1 MLALQLWPT
10 VGYCYDGQTFTAPVT
25 LNENNTVQMTFKVIS
40 EEQKTVQV
48 GNNQHC
54 ITNTKI
60 RGSIVIPST
69 VKGYTVI
76 AIGGNAFYGF
86 SELTSIEIP
95 NEVNSIGYSAFYRCS
110 SLTAIE
116 IPNTVT
122 SIGSSVF
129 NGCTK
134 LTSISIPNGVTSIE
148 GGTFFDCSSLTSIVI
163 PNSITSIGPNAF
175 YGCHSLTSVIIS
187 DIAAWCY
194 ISFSGVE
201 SNPLHYANRLFLNET
216 EVKDLVIPNNVSCIG
231 NYAFYDCGGLTSIE
245 IPNSVNT
252 IGNRAF
258 MGCGGLTTLVIPNS
272 VDSIGNEAFACE
284 GLVEVEFHC
293 KKIERQWFSNY
304 RPQIEKVI
312 IGDGVTSIG
321 DYAFSWWENLSS
333 IEISNTVTSIG
344 DYAFLGCSSLTSI
357 KIPDGVK
364 SIPDH
369 AFSGC
374 KALSSALIP
383 ESVIAIGKY
392 AFYGCKS
399 LTSFKISASMDS
411 IGSGAFSECTGLLSI
426 EIYNMNS
433 IDYGAFSGC
442 DNLEKVSY
450 HCKEIKS
457 MSSQFYSVPFII
469 IGSEVT
475 TIGDYAFS
483 GYNAIKSIVIP
494 NSVTTIGNYAFKN
507 CKSLTTVTLGNNLT
521 SICNEAFENCESL
534 SSIEF
539 PNSLKTIGD
548 YTFNSCKNLS
558 SLNIPNSVICIG
570 ECAFQ
575 RCNLTKIVVES
586 GNPIYDS
593 RNNCNAI
600 VFSENDSL
608 VLGCKNTIIPNSVK
622 AIGERAFTSINDLYI
637 VIPDGVETITRSAFY
652 DCQNLSVEIPNSI
665 VNMSYM
671 CFSNYRIN
679 DSGIYKPVFCDGMK
693 IIFHCKEIKSWFFDR
708 MGRVLI
714 SEVKLGNEVTNIDAS
729 AFQLCKN
736 LTKVEI
742 PNSVTSIGNSA
753 FSGCSGLTSVVIP
766 NSVTSI
772 GDYAFHGCSGLTSVV
787 IPNSVTS
794 IGDYA
799 FWDCSN
805 LTSIEIPN
813 SVTSI
818 GYGTF
823 QGCSG
828 LTSVEIP
835 DGVTSIGGNAFT
847 NCSGLISVEI
857 PNSMTSIGSG
867 AFRDCSGLTTI
878 ISHILEPFECYC
890 FDYYNDATLYV
901 PAQSI
906 MLYRSTHGWNY
917 FKNIRPL
924 ALQVIQTEL
933 IRKPKQIHIHLMF
946 SSELNEY
953 TSLDEYISLA
963 SKDESLK
970 LLLFAKSGQSYDLYF
985 ENPKKEGVYTL
996 KVSNAIMNVTK
1007 QELDQNGNGI
1017 SGEDDDNYTEDF
1029 VLGNNELY
1037 VVAQSPITGVKG
1049 EKGYTDVVLNDEI
1062 GNIPVSQCSLLSPS
1076 RKYATIT
1083 KIEYLEDLN
1092 PARHRIYYDALDED
1106 GIYTFTLH
1114 KGIKSAQDWDMRYD
1128 YQSTIELPC
1137 ADLTP
1142 VIFTGLGNNHVVGQT
1157 LPVTYQ
1163 VENKGNMLANGNSV
1177 NVLYLSI
1184 TEEWSNE
1191 AIEIYRDIVDVHVE
1205 SQESYS
1211 RTIDV
1216 TIPPCL
1222 DGQYYL
1228 ILKTNVARTIN
1239 ELSYDDNTMASEAFN
1254 LSVDWLSD
1262 DNSHFTLAR
1271 GESRL
1276 FKIPVTSDKNIEV
1289 IDKDGNANM
1298 YVGYG
1303 VFPDTNNGSKKGSV
1317 IILRPDESMTYYLLV
1332 SNDNKNQEKSQPCE
1346 LSIRQ
1351 FDIDIASVGRESVVK
1366 HKTAWIPIEVKG
1378 CTDMPTFY
1386 LTDSQGKR
1394 TECKNV
1400 RAKTESSFYAQFD
1413 TEELRVGK
1421 YTLYVECDGKT
1432 GMMPSAITI
1441 KQEEAQPSIDAKLV
1455 LPSTSRIGSTITAHI
1470 DYKNTGNVDV
1480 PVPLFILS
1488 GEEGSCYT
1496 LDGNESVSDEA
1507 HIIGVNEKGVMS
1519 ALLPGESNWIS
1530 VDIEIPNK
1538 IINNANYNL
1547 KTITDGCDG
1556 IDEPFYLQWLDVDP
1570 DENPNCY
1577 TDEEWDRYCTRLRN
1591 NVGDTWLTFI
1601 QALGTVAD
1609 MYFSSDNIEHDAHF
1623 LYDILKETDLQAVV
1637 NNSHN
1642 IKKKTPDTLRDV
1654 EAGTLF
1660 VWKNGQWNQVVN
1672 GVTIYDYVTIDKK
1685 EYKIA
1690 SDFYWEPT
1698 ENIKMVNN
1706 SASKN
1711 FIISHGWNDDRNGN
1725 TILLAQ
1731 ELEKAEGNCNI
1742 FGIDWSKKATYPSY
1756 AISLGANKPAL
1767 EIPDV
1772 ADKVINGLCT
1782 IFGAAKSNLRIN
1794 NLHLIGHSH
1803 GAHLCGLIAHNL
1815 KYKPKR
1821 LTALDASQQWSHVG
1835 WSNSYLEIDINY
1847 RNFMGSGW
1855 SSSDVQ
1861 FLDYYKSSVMAG
1873 TNRFKGNNNF
1883 ILIESD
1889 NGFAFDKFSDEA
1901 TETIRHGYSISWFA
1915 QSILNKDLK
1924 IGYNLSPNYLKDNW
1938 GSGYNENQYHGV
1950 IHGSENKIE
1959 IFSIRDERNISNDKW
1974 NYTEPWYG
1982 KQWYQ
1987 NLGNDRLF
1995 RDALALTIEYDT
2007 ISIDPYYDGN
2017 NYLETGTTENVKV
2030 KFKNTADNFTIPL
2043 NIREN
2048 EVRRSVANA
2057 LFITNS
2063 NNSNEYFIVKNKDG
2077 ISEVRTKTP
2086 IYLLGY
2092 DTSYG
2097 DISKDETKESEAN
2110 ISFNISTELWNQ
2122 LAGKEKDKDY
2132 IYCDLW
2138 FIPGSD
2144 KSSLLKGWADSSAS
2158 MYYTLSEWKPLNVIQ
2173 LWKGELY
2180 SDNNVIKKE
2189 KVKVQRPTLECDAG
2203 KDRTYKLGKGQK
2215 IMNINVNGIVERDN
2229 GMNLSYYWEKDNSVF
2244 SNSKNGN
2251 IPLRVGS
2258 HTLTFHIK
2266 AQNSNNTKVAFA
2278 PASSANE
2285 ASDNVIITI
2294 KPYTPG
2300 DEDDE
2305 STNTV
2310 SSWDP
2315 NEKVGIKGAGGKS
2328 CVRQGETMEY
2338 AIYFENDAEKAQL
2351 AAQTVTVIDTL
2362 DTAFDL
2368 STFEFTGSEV
2378 ANTIIDIPS
2387 GKAETIVYT
2396 DLRPANN
2403 LILKTDMK
2411 LDIDTRELKVVYSS
2425 LDTLTYE
2432 PTQDVFAGFLPPNDS
2447 THIGEGHFSYRV
2459 KLKDDVADGYVVK
2472 NQAHIFF
2479 DYNDE
2484 IATNI
2489 TNHTI
2494 DSTAPISAV
2503 DGLPSETEKDSI
2515 MVSWSGIDE
2524 GAGIKYFDVYRS
2536 KNGGGY
2542 ELWKSHVTEH
2552 SAILYGVKG
2561 DVYRFYS
2568 VATDS
2573 LNFVETMKNSPDATI
2588 TFTGDP
2594 SSISTVGN
2602 ETIGIE
2608 YQNGAFVITGAE
2620 GATCNI
2626 YDLAGQLVAS
2636 KQRIARRERMV
2647 FSKKGVY
2654 VVNVETTDG
2663 VTVAKKMVVK

>member
-1 MLALQLWPT
+1 
-10 VGYCYDGQTFTAPVT
+10 
-25 LNENNTVQMTFKVIS
+25 
-40 EEQKTVQV
+40 
-48 GNNQHC
+48 
-54 ITNTKI
+54 
-60 RGSIVIPST
+60 
-69 VKGYTVI
+69 
-76 AIGGNAFYGF
+76 
-86 SELTSIEIP
+86 
-95 NEVNSIGYSAFYRCS
+95 
-110 SLTAIE
+110 
-116 IPNTVT
+116 
-122 SIGSSVF
+122 
-129 NGCTK
+129 
-134 LTSISIPNGVTSIE
+134 
-148 GGTFFDCSSLTSIVI
+148 
-163 PNSITSIGPNAF
+163 
-175 YGCHSLTSVIIS
+175 
-187 DIAAWCY
+187 
-194 ISFSGVE
+194 
-201 SNPLHYANRLFLNET
+201 
-216 EVKDLVIPNNVSCIG
+216 
-231 NYAFYDCGGLTSIE
+231 
-245 IPNSVNT
+245 
-252 IGNRAF
+252 
-258 MGCGGLTTLVIPNS
+258 
-272 VDSIGNEAFACE
+272 
-284 GLVEVEFHC
+284 
-293 KKIERQWFSNY
+293 
-304 RPQIEKVI
+304 
-312 IGDGVTSIG
+312 
-321 DYAFSWWENLSS
+321 
-333 IEISNTVTSIG
+333 
-344 DYAFLGCSSLTSI
+344 
-357 KIPDGVK
+357 
-364 SIPDH
+364 
-369 AFSGC
+369 
-374 KALSSALIP
+374 
-383 ESVIAIGKY
+383 
-392 AFYGCKS
+392 
-399 LTSFKISASMDS
+399 
-411 IGSGAFSECTGLLSI
+411 
-426 EIYNMNS
+426 
-433 IDYGAFSGC
+433 
-442 DNLEKVSY
+442 
-450 HCKEIKS
+450 
-457 MSSQFYSVPFII
+457 
-469 IGSEVT
+469 
-475 TIGDYAFS
+475 
-483 GYNAIKSIVIP
+483 
-494 NSVTTIGNYAFKN
+494 
-507 CKSLTTVTLGNNLT
+507 
-521 SICNEAFENCESL
+521 
-534 SSIEF
+534 
-539 PNSLKTIGD
+539 
-548 YTFNSCKNLS
+548 
-558 SLNIPNSVICIG
+558 
-570 ECAFQ
+570 
-575 RCNLTKIVVES
+575 
-586 GNPIYDS
+586 
-593 RNNCNAI
+593 
-600 VFSENDSL
+600 
-608 VLGCKNTIIPNSVK
+608 
-622 AIGERAFTSINDLYI
+622 
-637 VIPDGVETITRSAFY
+637 
-652 DCQNLSVEIPNSI
+652 
-665 VNMSYM
+665 
-671 CFSNYRIN
+671 
-679 DSGIYKPVFCDGMK
+679 
-693 IIFHCKEIKSWFFDR
+693 
-708 MGRVLI
+708 
-714 SEVKLGNEVTNIDAS
+714 
-729 AFQLCKN
+729 
-736 LTKVEI
+736 
-742 PNSVTSIGNSA
+742 
-753 FSGCSGLTSVVIP
+753 
-766 NSVTSI
+766 
-772 GDYAFHGCSGLTSVV
+772 
-787 IPNSVTS
+787 
-794 IGDYA
+794 
-799 FWDCSN
+799 
-805 LTSIEIPN
+805 
-813 SVTSI
+813 
-818 GYGTF
+818 
-823 QGCSG
+823 
-828 LTSVEIP
+828 
-835 DGVTSIGGNAFT
+835 
-847 NCSGLISVEI
+847 
-857 PNSMTSIGSG
+857 
-867 AFRDCSGLTTI
+867 
-878 ISHILEPFECYC
+878 
-890 FDYYNDATLYV
+890 
-901 PAQSI
+901 
-906 MLYRSTHGWNY
+906 
-917 FKNIRPL
+917 
-924 ALQVIQTEL
+924 
-933 IRKPKQIHIHLMF
+933 MF
-946 SSELNEY
+946 SSEPNEY
-953 TSLDEYISLA
+953 TALNEYISLA

-970 LLLFAKSGQSYDLYF
+970 LLSFAKSGLSYDLYF

-996 KVSNAIMNVTK
+996 KVSNTIMDVAK

-1017 SGEDDDNYTEDF
+1017 TGEDEDYYTEDF

-1037 VVAQSPITGVKG
+1037 VVAQSPTTGVKG
-1049 EKGYTDVVLNDEI
+1049 ENGYTDVVLNDEI
-1062 GNIPVSQCSLLSPS
+1062 GSIPVSQCSLQSPS

-1114 KGIKSAQDWDMRYD
+1114 KGMKSAKDWEMRYD

-1142 VIFTGLGNNHVVGQT
+1142 VIFTGLGNSYVVGQKYT
-1157 LPVTYQ
+1157 VTYQ
-1163 VENKGNMLANGNSV
+1163 VENKGTMPANGSSI
-1177 NVLYLSI
+1177 NVLYLSP
-1184 TEEWSNE
+1184 TDEWSNE
-1191 AIEIYRDIVDVHVE
+1191 AIEIYRDTVDVHVE
-1205 SQESYS
+1205 SQENYT

-1228 ILKTNVARTIN
+1228 ILKTNVARNIN
-1239 ELSYDDNTMASEAFN
+1239 ELSYDDNTMTSEAFN
-1254 LSVDWLSD
+1254 LSVDWLSE

-1276 FKIPVTSDKNIEV
+1276 FKISVTSDKNIEV

-1351 FDIDIASVGRESVVK
+1351 FDIDIASVGRDNIVK

-1378 CTDMPTFY
+1378 CTDMPAFY

-1400 RAKTESSFYAQFD
+1400 HAKSESSFYAQFN

-1421 YTLYVECDGKT
+1421 YNLYVECDGKT

-1455 LPSTSRIGSTITAHI
+1455 LPSTSRIGSTITAYI

-1480 PVPLFILS
+1480 TAPLFILTGQERS
-1488 GEEGSCYT
+1488 KYS
-1496 LDGNESVSDEA
+1496 LDDHEFVTDEV
-1507 HIIGVNEKGVMS
+1507 HIMGINEKGVMS
-1519 ALLPGESNWIS
+1519 ALLPGESNRIS
-1530 VDIEIPNK
+1530 VKITIPNEHIYSAK
-1538 IINNANYNL
+1538 YKL
-1547 KTITDGCDG
+1547 KTISEGGDG
-1556 IDEPFYLQWLDVDP
+1556 IDEKFYLQWLDVDP
-1570 DENPNCY
+1570 DEKPSCY

-1609 MYFSSDNIEHDAHF
+1609 MYFSADNIEHDAHF

-1637 NNSHN
+1637 NNSLN

-1660 VWKNGQWNQVVN
+1660 VWKNGQWNQVVQKS
-1672 GVTIYDYVTIDKK
+1672 GLFS
-1685 EYKIA
+1685 E
-1690 SDFYWEPT
+1690 WETT
-1698 ENIKMVNN
+1698 ENINLVDF

-1725 TILLAQ
+1725 TKWLVQA
-1731 ELEKAEGNCNI
+1731 LEKTENNCNI
-1742 FGIDWSKKATYPSY
+1742 FGIDWSKKATYPSFLV
-1756 AISLGANKPAL
+1756 SLSANRPAL
-1767 EIPDV
+1767 EIPNV
-1772 ADKVINGLCT
+1772 AYQVINGLCA
-1782 IFGAAKSNLRIN
+1782 IFRTTKSNLRIN

-1815 KYKPKR
+1815 NFKSKR
-1821 LTALDASQQWSHVG
+1821 LTALDASTQLSHIG
-1835 WSNSYLEIDINY
+1835 WSPYGTFLFNPG
-1847 RNFMGSGW
+1847 NFMGSGW

-1901 TETIRHGYSISWFA
+1901 TETIRHGYSIFWFA

-1938 GSGYNENQYHGV
+1938 GSGYNEKQYHGV
-1950 IHGSENKIE
+1950 IHGTDNRIEN
-1959 IFSIRDERNISNDKW
+1959 FSIREDREISKDKW
-1974 NYTEPWYG
+1974 NYTAPWYG
-1982 KQWYQ
+1982 KYLNQG
-1987 NLGNDRLF
+1987 LFNDLSF
-1995 RDALALTIEYDT
+1995 RDALASTIEYEP

-2048 EVRRSVANA
+2048 EVRKSVANA

-2063 NNSNEYFIVKNKDG
+2063 NNSNEYSIVKNKDG

-2122 LAGKEKDKDY
+2122 LAGAEKDKDY

-2144 KSSLLKGWADSSAS
+2144 GAAFRTR
-2158 MYYTLSEWKPLNVIQ
+2158 YYYGDLDNITAYYIPDAPTGTTFNIIK

-2180 SDNNVIKKE
+2180 PDNNVIKKE

-2203 KDRTYKLGKGQK
+2203 KDRPYILDCHEETV
-2215 IMNINVNGIVERDN
+2215 NVDVNGIVVRDN
-2229 GMNLSYYWEKDNSVF
+2229 GKPLSYFWEKGGYVF
-2244 SNSKNGN
+2244 SHSKTGT
-2251 IPLRVGS
+2251 ISLGVGT
-2258 HTLTFHIK
+2258 HRLTFRIK
-2266 AQNSNNTKVAFA
+2266 VKDENNAKAAFA
-2278 PASSANE
+2278 PTSSVNE
-2285 ASDNVIITI
+2285 ATDDVYITV
-2294 KPYTPG
+2294 KKDTC
-2300 DEDDE
+2300 DEE
-2305 STNTV
+2305 EEEETETA

-2315 NEKVGIKGAGGKS
+2315 NEKVGIRGAGGKS

-2351 AAQTVTVIDTL
+2351 AAQMVTVIDTL

-2378 ANTIIDIPS
+2378 ANTNIDIPS

-2396 DLRPANN
+2396 DLRPAND

-2459 KLKDDVADGYVVK
+2459 KLRDDVADGYVVK

-2536 KNGGGY
+2536 KNGGSY
-2542 ELWKSHVTEH
+2542 ELWKSHVTEQ

-2573 LNFVETMKNSPDATI
+2573 LNFVETMKTTPDATI

-2602 ETIGIE
+2602 ESIGIE

-2636 KQRIARRERMV
+2636 KPRISRRERIS
-2647 FSKKGVY
+2647 FARKGAYIVD
-2654 VVNVETTDG
+2654 VEATDG
-2663 VTVAKKMVVK
+2663 ITYAKKVVVK